1 MTTTSTATTTSA
13 SSPLAA
19 TPNSPE
25 GAGPRGLKKLLITLV
40 AILITALMLF
50 PFYMILNF
58 SFMNQTDVL
67 RYPPPFFPPQIT
79 LAGYQAALLTAGV
92 YIRNSLIY
100 GLGAIVVTMII
111 AAPAA
116 YSLSRF
122 RSRMGLILLMALIL
136 AQMAPG
142 IVVANSLYAMFSR
155 VQLINTYPAVILADS
170 TGSVPFAIII
180 MRAFMLSI
188 PRELSEAAVVDGAGQ
203 WTIFSSIVLPISR
216 TAIITAALFAFLAG
230 WGDFLFALILTNSED
245 FTPITVGIFRFIGS
259 YSVSWPSVMAMA
271 TIAAIPAIILLTA
284 AQRYIAAGIT
294 AGAVK
299 E

>member
-1 MTTTSTATTTSA
+1 MSTSTLTAAPAAQPQAASA
-13 SSPLAA
+13 K
-19 TPNSPE
+19 
-25 GAGPRGLKKLLITLV
+25 RLKKLILTLL

-58 SFMNQTDVL
+58 SLMNQTDVL
-67 RYPPPFFPPQIT
+67 RYPPPFVPPQIT
-79 LAGYQAALLTAGV
+79 LAGYQAALQTAGE

-100 GLGAIVVTMII
+100 GIGAIIVTMII

-116 YSLSRF
+116 YSLARL
-122 RSRMGLILLMALIL
+122 RSRVGLALLMALIL

-155 VQLINTYPAVILADS
+155 IHLINTYPAVILADS
-170 TGSVPFAIII
+170 TGAVPFAIII

-188 PRELSEAAVVDGAGQ
+188 PRELSEAAVVDGAGH
-203 WTIFSSIVLPISR
+203 WRIFWSIILPISR
-216 TAIITAALFAFLAG
+216 TAIITAALFSFLAG
-230 WGDFLFALILTNSED
+230 WGDFLFALILTDSPH
-245 FTPITVGIFRFIGS
+245 FTPITVGIYRFIGS

-271 TIAAIPAIILLTA
+271 AIAAIPAIILLA
-284 AQRYIAAGIT
+284 SAQRYIAAGIT

>member
-1 MTTTSTATTTSA
+1 MTTPVTTSTSGALATTQNQPESA
-13 SSPLAA
+13 GQKS
-19 TPNSPE
+19 
-25 GAGPRGLKKLLITLV
+25 LKKLVTTLV
-40 AILITALMLF
+40 AIPITALMLF
-50 PFYMILNF
+50 PFYMIVNF

-67 RYPPPFFPPQIT
+67 RYPPPLFPPQVT
-79 LAGYQAALLTAGV
+79 VAGYTAALQTAGQ

-100 GLGAIVVTMII
+100 GFGAIVVTMLV

-122 RSRMGLILLMALIL
+122 RSRVGLILLMALIL

-142 IVVANSLYAMFSR
+142 IVVANSLYAMFSKIYM
-155 VQLINTYPAVILADS
+155 INTYQAVILADS

-188 PRELSEAAVVDGAGQ
+188 PRDLSEAAIVDGAGQ
-203 WTIFSSIVLPISR
+203 WTVFWSIVLPISR

-230 WGDFLFALILTNSED
+230 WGDFLFALILTNSER
-245 FTPITVGIFRFIGS
+245 FTPITVGIFRFIGTF
-259 YSVSWPSVMAMA
+259 SVNWPSVMAMA
-271 TIAAIPAIILLTA
+271 AIAAIPAIILLA
-284 AQRYIAAGIT
+284 SAQRYIAAGIT